1 MAIKENNVRIWITI
15 HKDTK
20 KSIELLMPLLKAKS
34 MGDVV
39 ERAITSYAL
48 AVIELA
54 GNKIE
59 KEGKEDEK
67 VNQDDRA

>member
-1 MAIKENNVRIWITI
+1 MSVSKDNVRLWITI

-54 GNKIE
+54 AKQVDKK
-59 KEGKEDEK
+59 KEGTSNEE
-67 VNQDDRA
+67 VN

>member
-1 MAIKENNVRIWITI
+1 MAVSKDHVRIWITI

-39 ERAITSYAL
+39 DRAIVSYAL
-48 AVIELA
+48 AIMELVA
-54 GNKIE
+54 NKNSS
-59 KEGKEDEK
+59 KEERKENQDEK
-67 VNQDDRA
+67 IN

>member
-1 MAIKENNVRIWITI
+1 MSVSKDHVRIWITI

-20 KSIELLMPLLKAKS
+20 KSIELLMPLLKSKS

-39 ERAITSYAL
+39 DRAIVSYAL

-54 GNKIE
+54 ANKNSSNERKEGNK
-59 KEGKEDEK
+59 DEEIS
-67 VNQDDRA
+67 

>member
-1 MAIKENNVRIWITI
+1 MSVRKDNVRLWITI

-54 GNKIE
+54 AKQIDKK
-59 KEGKEDEK
+59 KEGTSNEE
-67 VNQDDRA
+67 VN